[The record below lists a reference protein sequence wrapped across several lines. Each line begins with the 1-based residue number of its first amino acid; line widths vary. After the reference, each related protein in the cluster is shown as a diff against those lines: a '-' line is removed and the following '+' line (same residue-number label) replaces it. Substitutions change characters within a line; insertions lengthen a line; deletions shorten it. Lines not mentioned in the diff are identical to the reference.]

1 MPIELVTDYEKLLT
15 EDSDVITD
23 ENSNDIEA
31 ATAEITKITN
41 PTEFDS
47 LPLIIIT
54 GPGVVSIGDQIIT
67 VTDIPA
73 TKEIYIDS
81 EAMEIYTS
89 SGGIVSPASSHVSFN
104 KNNFP

>member
-1 MPIELVTDYEKLLT
+1 M
-15 EDSDVITD
+15 
-23 ENSNDIEA
+23 
-31 ATAEITKITN
+31 
-41 PTEFDS
+41 
-47 LPLIIIT
+47 
-54 GPGVVSIGDQIIT
+54 VSIGDQIIT

-104 KNNFP
+104 KNNFPKIAPGQQGFSHTAPVQIIPRWWRI